1 MLHRAAPEL
10 RRRKRHGLC
19 PVYRGLAWHIAQKD
33 QTMNKTSSLAML
45 ALLGALASPA
55 PLLAQT
61 SPSTAAPGTT
71 RAQVKM
77 ERAEFL
83 KSHRWDS
90 ATDTWVI
97 RPGFEPPE
105 GVKTR
110 AEIKAERDEFLSK
123 HRWDEARSDWVPRAG
138 APRVVS
144 SVSRAQV
151 KAETVQ
157 FMKTHRWDES
167 KEEWVDRQA
176 PKKRK

>member
-1 MLHRAAPEL
+1 
-10 RRRKRHGLC
+10 
-19 PVYRGLAWHIAQKD
+19 
-33 QTMNKTSSLAML
+33 MNKTSSLAML
-45 ALLGALASPA
+45 ALLGALASPM
-55 PLLAQT
+55 PVLAQT
-61 SPSTAAPGTT
+61 TPTAAVQGIT

-83 KSHRWDS
+83 KSHRWDPI
-90 ATDTWVI
+90 DETWVL

-110 AEIKAERDEFLSK
+110 AQIKAERDDFLSK
-123 HRWDEARSDWVPRAG
+123 NRWDDTNATWVARTG
-138 APRVVS
+138 TPRVMS

-157 FMKTHRWDES
+157 FIKTHQWDEA
-167 KEEWVDRQA
+167 KEEWVDRPA

>member
-1 MLHRAAPEL
+1 
-10 RRRKRHGLC
+10 
-19 PVYRGLAWHIAQKD
+19 
-33 QTMNKTSSLAML
+33 MNKTSSLAML
-45 ALLGALASPA
+45 ALLGALGSPA
-55 PLLAQT
+55 PVLAQT

-83 KSHRWDS
+83 KSHLWDP
-90 ATDTWVI
+90 ATDTWVL

-110 AEIKAERDEFLSK
+110 VQIKAERDEFLGK
-123 HRWDEARSDWVPRAG
+123 NRWDDATGSWVPRAG

-144 SVSRAQV
+144 SLSRAQV

-167 KEEWVDRQA
+167 KEEWVDRPA
-176 PKKRK
+176 SKKRK